1 MHASFRLYIGIF
13 FFGVLLMNR
22 THFHA
27 SLAAAAFGA
36 AIVIPLSAQ
45 AGDASAGK
53 TVFRSQ
59 CGICHSPSEGKNV
72 VGPSLFGVVGR
83 HTASVTGFR
92 YSQGNQSANLN
103 WDEATLDK
111 YLDSP
116 KTIVPGTAMNFSGL
130 KDPEKRSDVI
140 AYLASLK

>member
-1 MHASFRLYIGIF
+1 MIKTYLRSLLAS
-13 FFGVLLMNR
+13 
-22 THFHA
+22 
-27 SLAAAAFGA
+27 AAFGA

-53 TVFRSQ
+53 SVFRSQ

-83 HTASVTGFR
+83 RTASVTGFR
-92 YSQGNQSANLN
+92 YSAGNQNANLK

-111 YLDSP
+111 YLDTP
-116 KTIVPGTAMNFSGL
+116 KAIVPGTAMNFSGL
-130 KDPEKRSDVI
+130 KEPEKRSDVI
-140 AYLASLK
+140 AYLATLK